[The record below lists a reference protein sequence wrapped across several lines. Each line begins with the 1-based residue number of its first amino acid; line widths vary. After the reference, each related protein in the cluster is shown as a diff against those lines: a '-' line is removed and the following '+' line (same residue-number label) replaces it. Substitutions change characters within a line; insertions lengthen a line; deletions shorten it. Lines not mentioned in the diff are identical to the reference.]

1 MEFDALT
8 DRNPPC
14 DACGCG
20 RGGACGGLAEPRRL
34 DGSELL
40 ARFVEV
46 GRARDRING
55 LFAQMAG
62 ELVRRDGREATA
74 WMMREY
80 LRVSGLQA
88 RRDAALA
95 GDLVDHDLGET
106 VAAMCAGEIT
116 AGHARLVATA
126 APKSRGMNE
135 AELLSLS
142 RDYAVDTCGR
152 AARTYASLQTH
163 PDAAA
168 AAADDEPGDETYRAQ
183 RAERRASL
191 RQNADGMWEL
201 SARFDYL
208 TGRRFSQTLHAMI
221 ASLRQEPG
229 DAARSYPQRAADAL
243 AQLVTGDGN
252 HLRPRT
258 SLLLIADYD
267 VVAGQLANPRLDD
280 GTPLPADLLAELATN
295 AKVLPA
301 VFDATWA
308 KLALGTSRRNAS
320 DAQKLVLA
328 ARDGGCISCRAHT
341 ETTHAHHIAY
351 WSHDGPTDIPNLANL
366 CPRCHDLIHDHNWQ
380 IHTPPDGHPKLQP
393 PTHLRLPPDT
403 PTIGNLDRATQERP
417 PEHLRL
423 PPNPP
428 ADTNPIL
435 RT

>member
-8 DRNPPC
+8 TRKPPC
-14 DACGCG
+14 EACGCG
-20 RGGACGGLAEPRRL
+20 RGGACGGLPEPRRL

-80 LRVSGLQA
+80 LRVSGFQA

-95 GDLVDHDLGET
+95 GDLVEHDLGET

-126 APKSRGMNE
+126 APKPRGMNE

-152 AARTYASLQTH
+152 AARTYESLQTH
-163 PDAAA
+163 PDD
-168 AAADDEPGDETYRAQ
+168 AAADDELGDETYRAQ

-191 RQNADGMWEL
+191 RQRADGMWEL

-208 TGRRFSQTLHAMI
+208 TGRCFSQTLHAMI

-243 AQLVTGDGN
+243 AQLVTGERN
-252 HLRPRT
+252 HLRPAT
-258 SLLLIADYD
+258 NLLLIADYD
-267 VVAGQLANPRLDD
+267 VLAGQVANPRLDD

-308 KLALGTSRRNAS
+308 NLALGTSRRNAS

-366 CPRCHDLIHDHNWQ
+366 CPRCHDLIHDHNWT

-403 PTIGNLDRATQERP
+403 PTLGNLDRITKERP
-417 PEHLRL
+417 PDNLRL
-423 PPNPP
+423 PPNP
-428 ADTNPIL
+428 AVHINPIL
-435 RT
+435 RS